1 MAKTEAKKQTDLKS
15 ALESLESTLKVY
27 FTDKAPFQLPEKAK
41 ETIVKIA
48 PYLSIVGV
56 VFGALGFLALLGSG
70 TFLVPLGTVGGVV
83 TGHPFIGVGYILNAL
98 FLGAVV
104 VIEALSIKGL
114 FARKMSAWKLMF
126 YASLVSLVGDL
137 VGLNIVNLI
146 ISAVISW
153 YFLFQIRSYY
163 K

>member
-1 MAKTEAKKQTDLKS
+1 MAKIEAKKQTDLKS
-15 ALESLESTLKVY
+15 ALESLEGTLKVY
-27 FTDKAPFQLPEKAK
+27 FADKAPFQLPEKAK

-48 PYLSIVGV
+48 PYLAIVGV
-56 VFGALGFLALLGSG
+56 IFGAIGFLTLLGSG
-70 TFLVPLGTVGGVV
+70 TFLMPLGTVAGAV
-83 TGHPFIGVGYILNAL
+83 TGHPFIGVGFILNAL

-104 VIEALSIKGL
+104 LIEALSIKGL

-137 VGLNIVNLI
+137 VGLNLINLI
-146 ISAVISW
+146 ISAVVSW
-153 YFLFQIRSYY
+153 YFLFQVRSYY